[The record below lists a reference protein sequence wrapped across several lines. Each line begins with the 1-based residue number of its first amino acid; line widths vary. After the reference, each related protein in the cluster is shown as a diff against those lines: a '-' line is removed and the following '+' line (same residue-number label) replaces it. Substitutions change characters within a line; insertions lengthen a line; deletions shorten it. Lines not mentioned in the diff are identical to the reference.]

1 MVLTMAIISPGFVA
15 RTRER
20 GLAKTAK
27 VVFGGLFVRPV
38 LRKYSNFKT
47 RNAPLY
53 VGPTE
58 TELCDVE
65 ESLGALGVSVKPL
78 VLSRSEFD
86 EFKRRFSF
94 PADYHGGKEGGVYD
108 EKLLEHFIAYN
119 LSGLKEFGENDI
131 YVDVAAC
138 ASPWAKILRKSD
150 ITAFAIDLELGSN
163 YKSLDYYR
171 HADATQTFFDDSSV
185 AAMSLQCAYEM
196 FSGDDDW
203 KYLEECRRIL
213 KPGGTVVISPLYMH
227 KHECG
232 YSTAEY
238 YLKGHADENAR
249 QYVRR
254 SIWGVPYSRKYSAES
269 LKNRVLDRISQL
281 GMTFTLYK
289 LENKPEL
296 GENIYCHFILAF
308 TKK

>member
-1 MVLTMAIISPGFVA
+1 MVLTMAMISPGFVA

-27 VVFGGLFVRPV
+27 VVLDGLFVRPV

-47 RNAPLY
+47 RNAPIY
-53 VGPTE
+53 EGPTE
-58 TELCDVE
+58 AELCDIE
-65 ESLGALGVSVKPL
+65 ESLGALGVSVTPI
-78 VLSRSEFD
+78 VISRSEFD
-86 EFKRRFSF
+86 EFKQRFSF
-94 PADYHGGKEGGVYD
+94 PVDYHGGKEGGVYD

-119 LSGLKEFGENDI
+119 FSGLKDFGENDV

-138 ASPWAKILRKSD
+138 ASPWAQILRKTG
-150 ITAFAIDLELGSN
+150 ITAFAIDLELGRTFKN
-163 YKSLDYYR
+163 LDYYR
-171 HADATQTFFDDSSV
+171 QADATETFFEDSSV

-196 FSGDDDW
+196 FGGDDDW
-203 KYLEECRRIL
+203 KYLEECGRIL

-227 KHECG
+227 KQECG

-238 YLKGHADENAR
+238 YLKGYADETAK

-254 SIWGVPYSRKYSAES
+254 GFWGIPYSRKYSADS
-269 LKNRVLDRISQL
+269 LQNRVLDRISKL

-289 LENKPEL
+289 LENKSEL